1 MVVQGQPQCNRH
13 TRREK
18 AAGRASQEQ
27 CGFRRRKPMQMRIR
41 EIREGFM
48 EKVFVPIL
56 KAWTDRNEI
65 CPKQKELYG
74 RRL

>member
-1 MVVQGQPQCNRH
+1 
-13 TRREK
+13 
-18 AAGRASQEQ
+18 
-27 CGFRRRKPMQMRIR
+27 MQTRIR

-48 EKVFVPIL
+48 EKVFVLIL